1 MHKKYVVF
9 ALFIA
14 FVSLTFACK
23 NNPVES
29 SRKESIREREREEG
43 GEREDSFYAQRAYPK
58 KTIPFGARVNALEQ
72 ADREEVRMRRL
83 PKFAREFAQLE
94 AASDEGW
101 TALGPHPI
109 KATPGD
115 TAIYYSGRVSAIA
128 LHPQYDGAGN
138 QTVYVG
144 GAQGGVWR
152 STNNGQ
158 NWTPLL
164 DDQPSL
170 AIGSIAIDP
179 TNPNNIFVGTGE
191 GVRSGDT
198 YYGAGILKST
208 DAGATWRVIGG
219 PISNVAPLKPV
230 FVNAAIPA
238 LAIDPVTPNVM
249 FAATTFGSTA
259 SASGS
264 AGQIESGKQ
273 KGIWRST
280 DSGETWTNVDP
291 DGSGGAQSAHDIL
304 VDPVNHNTVYA
315 AVRTRGIYRS
325 KSGGAAGTWEKLTN
339 GIANTTAAAA
349 IFLRCN
355 IKAGPPISPSTSSTL
370 YASFSANTEEELV
383 YGIYR
388 STDGGDSWTKVT
400 TPTTGGQSSYNMALA
415 VDPVDAN
422 TVYYGGQF
430 TYNSGSTP
438 NYEVVRSTDGGT
450 TWVDMNWRNLHP
462 DTHVLVVPKNNR
474 NIIFTGNDGG
484 IWRCDAALASNV
496 NWTTLNTDLSL
507 TQFQTVALHPTDSNL
522 LIAGA
527 QDNGTMIFKG
537 SRPWDISDDGDG
549 GFSLIDQTNPLEMYH
564 TFYNQ
569 GGTSAQIGPAFSSD
583 GGQNWSAFRGC
594 YVCSATVGNIN
605 PNDRPKFYSPM
616 ALNPAFTTSTGN
628 VIYFGTQRLYR
639 TNDKGVMWFGL
650 GASTD
655 SFGQDLTSGTG
666 SLTTIAVYP
675 KIDTASPPT
684 EIVWTGSTDGVVQV
698 TSNAG
703 AGTSATFTN
712 TTKAPLP
719 NRYIT
724 DIAAD
729 INNPDRAVVV
739 YSGFNENTAAT
750 PGHIFITTNR
760 GSTWTNISGN
770 LPDVPTPSVALDPN
784 NNNRIWVGTD
794 IGVFQTTDGGAT
806 WIRMNKGMPKVAV
819 FMLRYHVPTGNLV
832 AATHGRGVYRWRTNT
847 TATSVSAASYVPS
860 PDVAR
865 NSIVAAFGLNLAT
878 GAAPAPAG
886 VLPLPTTLAGTSV
899 AIRDSQNVERL
910 ASLFYAGPGQVNYQ
924 IPDVAAPGNATVII
938 KNSLG
943 ETSSG
948 IINISAVSPGL
959 FTGNSDGAGAV
970 NGAAIRVRGS
980 SQLPRESTVALG
992 ANNLFVTRPLS
1003 FDPTTESLYLELYG
1017 TGIRYV
1023 SSQANAQCEIGG
1035 VTIPVEYAGL
1045 APGYIGLD
1053 QVNIKI
1059 PNSLD
1064 NRGEVDLTLIVDG
1077 KRSRPVRVNIN

>member
-14 FVSLTFACK
+14 FVSLTFACQK
-23 NNPVES
+23 NPIES

-43 GEREDSFYAQRAYPK
+43 GEREDSFYAERAYPK
-58 KTIPFGARVNALEQ
+58 KTIPFGARVNAIEQ
-72 ADREEVRMRRL
+72 ADREELRMRRSQ
-83 PKFAREFAQLE
+83 KFAREFAQLE
-94 AASDEGW
+94 AVSDEGW
-101 TALGPHPI
+101 TALGPYPI

-115 TAIYYSGRVSAIA
+115 TAINYSGRVSAIA

-152 STNNGQ
+152 SMNNGQ
-158 NWTPLL
+158 NWTPIM

-191 GVRSGDT
+191 GVRSGDA
-198 YYGAGILKST
+198 YYGAGILKSN
-208 DAGATWRVIGG
+208 DGGATWRVIGG
-219 PISNVAPLKPV
+219 PNSNVAPFRPV
-230 FVNAAIPA
+230 FVNSGITEI
-238 LAIDPVTPNVM
+238 AIDPVTPNVM
-249 FAATTFGSTA
+249 FATSGVGGTA

-264 AGQIESGKQ
+264 AAGVETTKQ
-273 KGIWRST
+273 RGVWRST
-280 DSGETWTNVDP
+280 DSGESWTNVNP
-291 DGSGGAQSAHDIL
+291 DGSDGALTAHDVL
-304 VDPVNHNTVYA
+304 VDPLNHNTVYA
-315 AVRTRGIYRS
+315 AIRARGIYRS
-325 KSGGAAGTWEKLTN
+325 KSGGAAGSWERLTN
-339 GIANTTAAAA
+339 GIATSAGGGGGFA
-349 IFLRCN
+349 RC
-355 IKAGPPISPSTSSTL
+355 IIAAGPPIAPSTLATL
-370 YASFSANTEEELV
+370 YASFAGTATGELV
-383 YGIYR
+383 FGIYK

-400 TPTTGGQSSYNMALA
+400 TPLTGGQSDYNMALA
-415 VDPVDAN
+415 IDPVDAN
-422 TVYYGGQF
+422 TIYYGGQF
-430 TYNSGSTP
+430 DYTLDSNC
-438 NYEVVRSTDGGT
+438 VVRSKDGGT
-450 TWVDMNWRNLHP
+450 TWTDMNSYNLHP

-484 IWRCDAALASNV
+484 IWRCDAASAGSV
-496 NWTTLNTDLSL
+496 NWTTLNTELSL
-507 TQFQTVALHPTDSNL
+507 TQFQSVAMHPTNSNL
-522 LIAGA
+522 IIGGT
-527 QDNGTMIFKG
+527 QDNGTHIFNG
-537 SRPWDISDDGDG
+537 SRTWDIIDGGDG
-549 GFSLIDQTNPLEMYH
+549 GFSLIDQSNPMVMYH
-564 TFYNQ
+564 TYYNQ
-569 GGTSAQIGPAFSSD
+569 SGSSAQIGPAYSPD
-583 GGQNWSAFRGC
+583 GGQRWAFRGC
-594 YVCSATVGNIN
+594 RNCTASVGRIN
-605 PNDRPKFYSPM
+605 PTDRPKFYAPM
-616 ALNPAFTTSTGN
+616 ALNPAFTASAGN
-628 VIYFGTQRLYR
+628 VVYFGTQRLYR
-639 TNDKGVMWFGL
+639 TNDKGLLWYGL
-650 GASTD
+650 GTSTD
-655 SFGQDLTSGTG
+655 SFGQDLTNGG
-666 SLTTIAVYP
+666 SLTAIAVYP

-684 EIVWTGSTDGVVQV
+684 EIVWTGSSDSVVQV

-719 NRYIT
+719 NRFIT

-760 GSTWTNISGN
+760 GNTWADISGN
-770 LPDVPTPSVALDPN
+770 LPDVPTTSVALDPN
-784 NNNRIWVGTD
+784 NNNRLWAGTD

-860 PDVAR
+860 SDVAR

-886 VLPLPTTLAGTSV
+886 VLPLPTTIAGTSV
-899 AIRDSQNVERL
+899 TIRDSQNVERL

-970 NGAAIRVRGS
+970 NGAAIRVRGA

-992 ANNLFVTRPLS
+992 ANNLFVTKPLS
-1003 FDPTTESLYLELYG
+1003 FDPATESLFLELYG
-1017 TGIRYV
+1017 TGIRFV
-1023 SSQANAQCEIGG
+1023 TSQTNVQCEIGG

-1045 APGYIGLD
+1045 APGYVGLD

>member
-1 MHKKYVVF
+1 MQKKSVLF
-9 ALFIA
+9 ALFITLL
-14 FVSLTFACK
+14 SLNFACK
-23 NNPVES
+23 EIES
-29 SRKESIREREREEG
+29 KQESRIERERERE
-43 GEREDSFYAQRAYPK
+43 GEPREDSFYAQRAYPA
-58 KTIPFGARVNALEQ
+58 KTIPFGARVNAIEQ
-72 ADREEVRMRRL
+72 ADKEELRMRRI

-94 AASDEGW
+94 ATSDEGW

-115 TAIYYSGRVSAIA
+115 TAISYSGRVSAIA
-128 LHPQYDGAGN
+128 LHPQYDGLSN
-138 QTVYVG
+138 QTLYVG

-158 NWTPLL
+158 NWTPIM

-170 AIGSIAIDP
+170 AVGSIAIDP

-208 DAGATWRVIGG
+208 DGGATWRVIGG
-219 PISNVAPLKPV
+219 PISNIAPLKPV

-249 FAATTFGSTA
+249 FAATTIGGSA
-259 SASGS
+259 AASGS
-264 AGQIESGKQ
+264 AISVESNKQ
-273 KGIWRST
+273 KGLWRST
-280 DSGETWTNVDP
+280 DSGETWVNVDP
-291 DGSGGAQSAHDIL
+291 DGSGGVQSGHDVQ
-304 VDPVNHNTVYA
+304 VDPLNHNTVYA
-315 AVRTRGIYRS
+315 AIRTRGIYRS

-339 GIANTTAAAA
+339 GIANTNGTSAT
-349 IFLRCN
+349 FLRCN
-355 IKAGPPISPSTSSTL
+355 IKAGPPISPSTSTTL
-370 YASFSANTEEELV
+370 YASFAANPSDLV
-383 YGIYR
+383 LGIYK
-388 STDGGDSWTKVT
+388 STDGGDSWTQVT
-400 TPTTGGQSSYNMALA
+400 TPATGGQASYNMAMA
-415 VDPVDAN
+415 IDPVDAN

-430 TYNSGSTP
+430 DYDLDTNQ
-438 NYEVVRSTDGGT
+438 VVRSTDGGT
-450 TWVDMNWRNLHP
+450 SWVDMNSLNLHP
-462 DTHVLVVPKNNR
+462 DSHVLVIPKNNR

-484 IWRCDAALASNV
+484 IWRCDAARASTV
-496 NWTTLNTDLSL
+496 NWTTLNADLSL
-507 TQFQTVALHPTDSNL
+507 TQFQSVALHPTDSNL
-522 LIAGA
+522 IIGGT
-527 QDNGTMIFKG
+527 QDNGTNIFKG
-537 SRPWDISDDGDG
+537 SRSWDPLNGGDG
-549 GFSLIDQTNPLEMYH
+549 GFSLIDQSNPLVMYH
-564 TFYNQ
+564 TYFNN
-569 GGTSAQIGPAFSSD
+569 GNPSAQIGPAYSPD
-583 GGQNWSAFRGC
+583 GGQRWAFRGC
-594 YVCSATVGNIN
+594 RNCTASVGRIN
-605 PNDRPKFYSPM
+605 PTDRPKFYVPM
-616 ALNPAFTTSTGN
+616 ALNPAFTTSAGN
-628 VIYFGTQRLYR
+628 VIYLGTQRLYR
-639 TNDKGVMWFGL
+639 SADKGGVGGTAWFGL

-655 SFGQDLTSGTG
+655 GFGQDLTNGG
-666 SLTTIAVYP
+666 SLTAIAVYP
-675 KIDTASPPT
+675 KIDSASPPT
-684 EIVWTGSTDGVVQV
+684 EVVWTGSSDSVVQV

-703 AGTSATFTN
+703 AGTTATFTN

-719 NRYIT
+719 NRFVT

-760 GSTWTNISGN
+760 GTSWTDISGN
-770 LPDVPTPSVALDPN
+770 LPDVPTTSVALDPN
-784 NNNRIWVGTD
+784 NNSRIWAGTD

-847 TATSVSAASYVPS
+847 TATSVSAASYTAS
-860 PDVAR
+860 SDVAR

-878 GAAPAPAG
+878 AAAPAPTG
-886 VLPLPTTLAGTSV
+886 VLPLPTTLAGTMV
-899 AIRDSQNVERL
+899 TIRDSQNVERL
-910 ASLFYAGPGQVNYQ
+910 AALFYAGPGQVNYQ
-924 IPDVAAPGNATVII
+924 IPETAAVGAATVII

-948 IINISAVSPGL
+948 TINITAVSPGL

-970 NGAAIRVRGS
+970 NGFAIRVRGT
-980 SQLPRESTVALG
+980 SQLTRESTVTLNAS
-992 ANNLFVTRPLS
+992 NLYVTKPLS
-1003 FDPTTESLYLELYG
+1003 FDPTIESLFLELYG
-1017 TGIRYV
+1017 TGIRFAT
-1023 SSQANAQCEIGG
+1023 SQPNVQCEVGG
-1035 VTIPVEYAGL
+1035 VTIPVEYAGV

-1077 KRSRPVRVNIN
+1077 KRSRTVRVNIN